1 MITIEKN
8 CPECG
13 TSIRGRADKKF
24 CSDQCRSTYFHR
36 VRPEEYA
43 YVKRI
48 NAILRK
54 NWRILCEFPVTDK
67 KPIHATELKLRGF
80 DLGYFTSCEI
90 DKDGLRWY
98 YCYNKAYIE
107 LEGNFYMV
115 VR

>member
-1 MITIEKN
+1 MTTIEKT
-8 CPECG
+8 CQERG

-36 VRPEEYA
+36 ARPEEYT

-54 NWRILCEFPVTDK
+54 NWRILCEYPASAK
-67 KPIHATELKLRGF
+67 KPIHATELRLQGF
-80 DLGYFTSCEI
+80 DFGHFTSCDI
-90 DKDGLRWY
+90 DKDGLRRY

-107 LEGNFYMV
+107 LEDNVYLV
-115 VR
+115 IR